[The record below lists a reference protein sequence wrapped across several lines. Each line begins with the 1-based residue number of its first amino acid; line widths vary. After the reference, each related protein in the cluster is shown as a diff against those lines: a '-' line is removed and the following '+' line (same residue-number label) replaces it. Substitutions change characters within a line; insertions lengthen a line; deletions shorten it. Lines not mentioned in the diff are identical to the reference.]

1 MLGLDN
7 GQRWKPNGGW
17 KENTKPCIGND
28 LRDIT
33 ECLLGIIVE
42 FMWFLYNEAV
52 FSEGVSMSFTAGE
65 NVGSY
70 RVIEKLG
77 QGGMA
82 TVFKAYHPALD
93 RYVAIKVLHPA
104 FKEDPHFLERFKRE
118 ARVVA
123 RLEHP
128 NIVPIYDFAEHEGQP
143 YLVMKYV
150 EGETLKARLQRSPLM
165 KNEAFKTIRAVGAA
179 LNYAHGKGV
188 LHRDVKPSNIMIA
201 KDGEVFLTDFG
212 LARMAEAGASTLTGD
227 MLMGTPQYI
236 SPEQAR
242 GEKNLTACTDIYSF
256 GIVLYEIVVGRVPY
270 NADTPFSIIHDHIY
284 TPLPL
289 PSEVNP
295 KVPLGIQQVLLKAL
309 AKNPEDRYKSGNE
322 LVDAFFVAI
331 DEKDEKHVVPIDM
344 VDTRSTQADVEVPE
358 VEEEGSVSSP
368 LVTPSSI
375 DVPVQEKPAST
386 VKKSKKKWIWIS
398 AGLLLTCIT
407 LLAFIAIANR
417 PGTRS
422 PFNEDNSVAVE
433 GEKPTEVVTE
443 VKPISRIA
451 EAENAVAERPDDPD
465 AHLHLAEAYRSEG
478 MNQKAVEQY
487 LEAGSIL
494 IDQNRF
500 EDGVNAL
507 NEAIL
512 LQGGLKDADKVV
524 VDKVEEILFLSASDD
539 SLAPMYQHSAQRFPN
554 WDVLKICEARSH
566 VNRGQLERAQF
577 ILDELQGDHQNPL
590 LVDTV
595 RAELTFMRGMNEEA
609 LSQVTSLL
617 NKPEIPEWLRELLL
631 GLEREIRS
639 KMERP
644 NDSSSSSSWKLEDE
658 YDQPG
663 SYGVDRCYAAWVE

>member
-1 MLGLDN
+1 LKIPGSPLPQVTRN
-7 GQRWKPNGGW
+7 IKPWN
-17 KENTKPCIGND
+17 GND
-28 LRDIT
+28 PRDTT
-33 ECLLGIIVE
+33 ECLHGIIVE
-42 FMWFLYNEAV
+42 FLWFFYNEAV
-52 FSEGVSMSFTAGE
+52 FSEGISMPFTAGE

-93 RYVAIKVLHPA
+93 RFVAIKVLHPA

-128 NIVPIYDFAEHEGQP
+128 NIIPIYDFAEHEGQP
-143 YLVMKYV
+143 YLVMKYI

-165 KNEAFKTIRAVGAA
+165 KNEAYKTIRAVGAA
-179 LNYAHGKGV
+179 LNYAHGKGI

-201 KDGEVFLTDFG
+201 KDGEVFLADFG

-236 SPEQAR
+236 SPEQAS

-322 LVDAFFVAI
+322 LVDAFFAAI
-331 DEKDEKHVVPIDM
+331 DEKDEKVVLPIDM
-344 VDTRSTQADVEVPE
+344 VDTKSIREDVEVPA
-358 VEEEGSVSSP
+358 VKEEGIVSSP
-368 LVTPSSI
+368 PITPSSV
-375 DVPVQEKPAST
+375 DVPVQEKPSSVVQKT
-386 VKKSKKKWIWIS
+386 KKKWIWIS
-398 AGLLLTCIT
+398 VGLLMTCIT

-417 PGTRS
+417 PGTRTL
-422 PFNEDNSVAVE
+422 FNEDNTGAAE
-433 GEKPTEVVTE
+433 GEKQTEVVTE
-443 VKPISRIA
+443 VKTVSRIA

-478 MNQKAVEQY
+478 MNLKAVDQY
-487 LEAGSIL
+487 LEAGSIF

-512 LQGGLKDADKVV
+512 LQGGLKDADKAVV
-524 VDKVEEILFLSASDD
+524 EKVEEILFLSASDV
-539 SLAPMYQHSAQRFPN
+539 SLAPMYQQTAQKFLN

-566 VNRGQLERAQF
+566 IYRGQLDRAQF
-577 ILDELQGDHQNPL
+577 ILDEIQGDLPDHL
-590 LVDTV
+590 LVNSV
-595 RAELTFMRGMNEEA
+595 RAELTFMRGKNEEA
-609 LSQVTSLL
+609 ILQVQALL
-617 NKPEIPEWLRELLL
+617 NKPEIPEWLREHLQK
-631 GLEREIRS
+631 LEREIRN
-639 KMERP
+639 KMEKP

-658 YDQPG
+658 YDKPG
-663 SYGVDRCYAAWVE
+663 GSGIDRFYAAWVG